1 MAITAMGIGTKTAP
15 ADVNLDPQSQFWS
28 FLTAFV
34 SGAGTDSDHSA
45 RAYFSGFRV
54 RQNDPVGMSVLVGG
68 EDGTIDS
75 AAFKQSNTGAI
86 VLLSTDG
93 TPQEVTIATAP
104 ASGSRIDAIVSYIDK
119 TSADASKETAG
130 TPQYVKTIA
139 VQGTAAASNPVA
151 PTNDEITAA
160 LPTGVGGF
168 YRWAD
173 VKVGQGVINITDD
186 NVSDAKPASPNV
198 YLTTQVNQNKN
209 DITTNRNNISSLQ
222 NKVSPWTKVA
232 RKALSA
238 GYGKTFYLTRVGNVV
253 ICQSEGGNSLSSI
266 GAWVTLKETCPS
278 GYRPTNYE
286 AVVTGNLPA
295 PGGNIAVWAQKIAP
309 NGSMQQL
316 ISGSTATSTDYQGNG
331 MWYTSD
337 AWPS

>member
-119 TSADASKETAG
+119 TNADTSKETAG

-198 YLTTQVNQNKN
+198 YLTNQVNQNKN
-209 DITTNRNNISSLQ
+209 DISSIQ
-222 NKVSPWTKVA
+222 GQVSPWTKVA
-232 RKALSA
+232 RKELSA
-238 GYGKTFYLTRVGNVV
+238 GFGKTFYLTRVGNVV
-253 ICQSEGGNSLSSI
+253 ICQSEGGDSRPSI
-266 GAWVTLKETCPS
+266 GSWGGLKESCPS
-278 GYRPTNYE
+278 GYRPTNHD
-286 AVVTGNLPA
+286 AVVTGILPA
-295 PGGNIAVWAQKIAP
+295 SGGNIAVWVQKIAP
-309 NGSMQQL
+309 NGGMQQI
-316 ISGSTATSTDYQGNG
+316 ISGSTAASTDYQGNG

>member
-198 YLTTQVNQNKN
+198 YSGTQRTALRYIGFSGLNNFSGSATNINSVTLPAGKWYVEYSCQVIFDAAGGVAWRGDFGYSQIVLGAKQTARNTQVNVVDSDGVTPLNLTVETMSGATVDISQNR
-209 DITTNRNNISSLQ
+209 I
-222 NKVSPWTKVA
+222 VA
-232 RKALSA
+232 IPI
-238 GYGKTFYLTRVGNVV
+238 VQ
-253 ICQSEGGNSLSSI
+253 I
-266 GAWVTLKETCPS
+266 
-278 GYRPTNYE
+278 
-286 AVVTGNLPA
+286 
-295 PGGNIAVWAQKIAP
+295 
-309 NGSMQQL
+309 
-316 ISGSTATSTDYQGNG
+316 
-331 MWYTSD
+331 
-337 AWPS
+337 

>member
-119 TSADASKETAG
+119 TNADATKETAG

-198 YLTTQVNQNKN
+198 YSGTQRTALRY
-209 DITTNRNNISSLQ
+209 IGFSGLNN
-222 NKVSPWTKVA
+222 
-232 RKALSA
+232 
-238 GYGKTFYLTRVGNVV
+238 F
-253 ICQSEGGNSLSSI
+253 
-266 GAWVTLKETCPS
+266 
-278 GYRPTNYE
+278 
-286 AVVTGNLPA
+286 
-295 PGGNIAVWAQKIAP
+295 
-309 NGSMQQL
+309 
-316 ISGSTATSTDYQGNG
+316 SGSTTNINSVTLPAGKWYVEYSCQVTFDAAGGVVWRGDFGYSQIVLGAKQTARNIQVNVVDSDGVTPLNLTVETKSGATVDISQNRIV
-331 MWYTSD
+331 
-337 AWPS
+337 AIPIVQI

>member
-198 YLTTQVNQNKN
+198 YLTNQVNQNKN
-209 DITTNRNNISSLQ
+209 DISSIQ
-222 NKVSPWTKVA
+222 NQVSPWTKVA
-232 RKALSA
+232 RKELRA

-253 ICQSEGGNSLSSI
+253 ICQSEGGSNLTSFNSWTALS
-266 GAWVTLKETCPS
+266 AKCPS

-295 PGGNIAVWAQKIAP
+295 SGGNIAVWAQKIAP

>member
-119 TSADASKETAG
+119 TNADASKETAG

-139 VQGTAAASNPVA
+139 VQGTAASNPSA

-222 NKVSPWTKVA
+222 STVNGHTSQINSIRNKDSITVRVVGKKVSNTNMFTITAP
-232 RKALSA
+232 
-238 GYGKTFYLTRVGNVV
+238 NV
-253 ICQSEGGNSLSSI
+253 
-266 GAWVTLKETCPS
+266 S
-278 GYRPTNYE
+278 GYKFVMWVAFYTAGFTAAYGAASPQNATTDVFFL
-286 AVVTGNLPA
+286 A
-295 PGGNIAVWAQKIAP
+295 GGTP
-309 NGSMQQL
+309 NGTVNSYAL
-316 ISGSTATSTDYQGNG
+316 YVADY
-331 MWYTSD
+331 
-337 AWPS
+337 

>member
-119 TSADASKETAG
+119 TNADASKETAG
-130 TPQYVKTIA
+130 TPQYVKTVA

-198 YLTTQVNQNKN
+198 YLTNQVNQNKN
-209 DITTNRNNISSLQ
+209 DIATNTKLINDKTATEHISKVLTYGIEVHLHKQGKMVSLFFNSPVSVNFPVTGTSGGSLPVGWRPIEGVRFYGGQDNAPENSRTFILQTDGKMVWYGQ
-222 NKVSPWTKVA
+222 NVVPQGSYISASVA
-232 RKALSA
+232 
-238 GYGKTFYLTRVGNVV
+238 YLT
-253 ICQSEGGNSLSSI
+253 
-266 GAWVTLKETCPS
+266 P
-278 GYRPTNYE
+278 
-286 AVVTGNLPA
+286 
-295 PGGNIAVWAQKIAP
+295 
-309 NGSMQQL
+309 
-316 ISGSTATSTDYQGNG
+316 
-331 MWYTSD
+331 
-337 AWPS
+337 

>member
-198 YLTTQVNQNKN
+198 YLTNQVNQNKN
-209 DITTNRNNISSLQ
+209 DISSLQ
-222 NKVSPWTKVA
+222 STVNNIRNKDAIAIRVVGKEVSNTNMFTITAP
-232 RKALSA
+232 
-238 GYGKTFYLTRVGNVV
+238 NV
-253 ICQSEGGNSLSSI
+253 
-266 GAWVTLKETCPS
+266 S
-278 GYRPTNYE
+278 GYKFVMWVAFYTAGFTAAYGAGDPQNATTDVFFL
-286 AVVTGNLPA
+286 A
-295 PGGNIAVWAQKIAP
+295 GGTP
-309 NGSMQQL
+309 NGTVNGYAL
-316 ISGSTATSTDYQGNG
+316 YVADY
-331 MWYTSD
+331 
-337 AWPS
+337 

>member
-173 VKVGQGVINITDD
+173 VKVGQGAINITDD

-198 YLTTQVNQNKN
+198 YLTNQVNQNKN
-209 DITTNRNNISSLQ
+209 DISSLQ

-232 RKALSA
+232 RKELIA
-238 GYGKTFYLTRVGNVV
+238 GAGKTFYLTRVGNVV
-253 ICQSEGGNSLSSI
+253 ICQSAGGSNLTSI
-266 GAWVTLKETCPS
+266 GSWTALTAKCPS
-278 GYRPTNYE
+278 GYRPVAT
-286 AVVTGNLPA
+286 AAVTGNLPA
-295 PGGNIAVWAQKIAP
+295 PGGNVAVWAQQIAP

>member
-68 EDGTIDS
+68 EGGTIDS

-139 VQGTAAASNPVA
+139 VQGTASASNPVA

-209 DITTNRNNISSLQ
+209 DISSLQ
-222 NKVSPWTKVA
+222 STVNNIRNKDAIAIRVVGKKVSNTNIFTITAP
-232 RKALSA
+232 
-238 GYGKTFYLTRVGNVV
+238 NV
-253 ICQSEGGNSLSSI
+253 
-266 GAWVTLKETCPS
+266 S
-278 GYRPTNYE
+278 GYKFVMWVAFYTVGFTAAYGAGSPQNATTDVFFL
-286 AVVTGNLPA
+286 AGAT
-295 PGGNIAVWAQKIAP
+295 P
-309 NGSMQQL
+309 NGTVNGYAL
-316 ISGSTATSTDYQGNG
+316 YVADY
-331 MWYTSD
+331 
-337 AWPS
+337 

>member
-119 TSADASKETAG
+119 TSADASKETPG

-139 VQGTAAASNPVA
+139 VQGTAASNPSA

-198 YLTTQVNQNKN
+198 YLTNKVNTNTSN
-209 DITTNRNNISSLQ
+209 ITSLQSTVNNIR
-222 NKVSPWTKVA
+222 NKDAIAIRVVGKEVSNTNMFTITAP
-232 RKALSA
+232 
-238 GYGKTFYLTRVGNVV
+238 NV
-253 ICQSEGGNSLSSI
+253 
-266 GAWVTLKETCPS
+266 S
-278 GYRPTNYE
+278 GYKFVMWVAFYTAGFT
-286 AVVTGNLPA
+286 AVYGAGDPQNATTGVFFLA
-295 PGGNIAVWAQKIAP
+295 GATP
-309 NGSMQQL
+309 NGTVNSYAL
-316 ISGSTATSTDYQGNG
+316 YVADY
-331 MWYTSD
+331 
-337 AWPS
+337 

>member
-119 TSADASKETAG
+119 TNADASKETAG

-139 VQGTAAASNPVA
+139 VQGTVSASNPVA

-198 YLTTQVNQNKN
+198 YLTNQVSTNTSN
-209 DITTNRNNISSLQ
+209 ITSLQSTVNNIR
-222 NKVSPWTKVA
+222 NKDAIAIRVVGKEVSNTNMFTITAP
-232 RKALSA
+232 
-238 GYGKTFYLTRVGNVV
+238 NV
-253 ICQSEGGNSLSSI
+253 
-266 GAWVTLKETCPS
+266 S
-278 GYRPTNYE
+278 GYKFVMWVAFYTVGFTATYG
-286 AVVTGNLPA
+286 AGA
-295 PGGNIAVWAQKIAP
+295 PQNATTDVFFLAGATP
-309 NGSMQQL
+309 NGTVNSYAL
-316 ISGSTATSTDYQGNG
+316 YVADY
-331 MWYTSD
+331 
-337 AWPS
+337 

>member
-139 VQGTAAASNPVA
+139 VQGTAASNPSA

-209 DITTNRNNISSLQ
+209 DISSLQ
-222 NKVSPWTKVA
+222 STVNNIRNKDAIAIRVVGKEVSNTNMFTITAP
-232 RKALSA
+232 
-238 GYGKTFYLTRVGNVV
+238 NV
-253 ICQSEGGNSLSSI
+253 
-266 GAWVTLKETCPS
+266 S
-278 GYRPTNYE
+278 GYKFVMWVAFYTAGFT
-286 AVVTGNLPA
+286 AVYGAGDPQKATTGVFFLA
-295 PGGNIAVWAQKIAP
+295 GATP
-309 NGSMQQL
+309 NGTVNSYAL
-316 ISGSTATSTDYQGNG
+316 YVADY
-331 MWYTSD
+331 
-337 AWPS
+337 

>member
-104 ASGSRIDAIVSYIDK
+104 TAGSRIDAIVSYIDK

-198 YLTTQVNQNKN
+198 YLTNQVSTNTSNIAANTKLINDKTATEHISEAITYGIEVHLHKQGKMVSLFFNSPVSGNFPATGTSDGSLPVGWRPIEEVRFYGGQDNAPENSRTFILQTNGQMVWYGQNVVPEGSY
-209 DITTNRNNISSLQ
+209 ISAS
-222 NKVSPWTKVA
+222 VA
-232 RKALSA
+232 
-238 GYGKTFYLTRVGNVV
+238 YLT
-253 ICQSEGGNSLSSI
+253 
-266 GAWVTLKETCPS
+266 P
-278 GYRPTNYE
+278 
-286 AVVTGNLPA
+286 
-295 PGGNIAVWAQKIAP
+295 
-309 NGSMQQL
+309 
-316 ISGSTATSTDYQGNG
+316 
-331 MWYTSD
+331 
-337 AWPS
+337 

>member
-139 VQGTAAASNPVA
+139 VQGTAASNPSA
-151 PTNDEITAA
+151 PTNDEIAAA

-198 YLTTQVNQNKN
+198 YLTNQVNQNKN
-209 DITTNRNNISSLQ
+209 DIAANTKLINDKTATEHTSVNITYGISIHLHKQGKMVSLFFNSPVSRDFPATGTSGGSLPVGWRPIEEVRFYGGQDNTPANSRTFTLQTDGKMVWYGQ
-222 NKVSPWTKVA
+222 NVVPEGSYISASVA
-232 RKALSA
+232 
-238 GYGKTFYLTRVGNVV
+238 YLT
-253 ICQSEGGNSLSSI
+253 
-266 GAWVTLKETCPS
+266 P
-278 GYRPTNYE
+278 
-286 AVVTGNLPA
+286 
-295 PGGNIAVWAQKIAP
+295 
-309 NGSMQQL
+309 
-316 ISGSTATSTDYQGNG
+316 
-331 MWYTSD
+331 
-337 AWPS
+337 

>member
-139 VQGTAAASNPVA
+139 VQGTAASNPSA

-198 YLTTQVNQNKN
+198 YLTPQVS
-209 DITTNRNNISSLQ
+209 TNASNISSLQ
-222 NKVSPWTKVA
+222 GQVSPWTKVA
-232 RKALSA
+232 RKELSA

-253 ICQSEGGNSLSSI
+253 ICQSGGGNSLSTI
-266 GAWVTLKETCPS
+266 GSWATTKETCPS

-295 PGGNIAVWAQKIAP
+295 SGGNIAVWAQQIAP